1 MSNILIIKHGSLGDI
16 AQVSGAIQDIKE
28 NHPNDKIFIL
38 TTSLY
43 QKLFRKCPYIDEI
56 YIDQRLPRLNLFY
69 LLKLKRII
77 SKLSLVKIYDL
88 QNSSRTSFYR
98 KFLFNKIE
106 WSSTE
111 TTKLPGTNKSDF
123 DSSPVLERFNFQL
136 TNSNI
141 ITKHTLKPNFSWAC
155 ENIDD
160 LLKKYNLEKYILL
173 FPFCS
178 INLPHKKWP
187 YYNDLISFINKNNP
201 GLEQVV
207 APGPN
212 EIEESKKLNVQV
224 ILKDN
229 KSLTITQLA
238 GLINKAQFIISND
251 TGPAH
256 MAAHL
261 GARGVTLFGYHTTP
275 KKVSIETNKFKAIIK
290 DDLKKLSAEEVY
302 SNISEELSLV

>member
-16 AQVSGAIQDIKE
+16 AQISGAIQDIKE
-28 NHPNDKIFIL
+28 NHTNDKVFIL
-38 TTSLY
+38 TTSPY
-43 QKLFRKCPYIDEI
+43 EELFLKCPYIDEV
-56 YIDQRLPRLNLFY
+56 YIDQRLSRLNLFY
-69 LLKLKRII
+69 LLKLKQVI

-111 TTKLPGTNKSDF
+111 TTLPSGTNKSNF
-123 DSSPVLERFNFQL
+123 DKDPVLERFNFQL
-136 TNSNI
+136 INSNI
-141 ITKHTLKPNFSWAC
+141 VTKHTLEPNFSWAS

-187 YYNDLISFINKNNP
+187 YYNNLISLIKKYNP
-201 GLEQVV
+201 EFELII
-207 APGPN
+207 APSPN
-212 EIEESKKLNVQV
+212 EIEESKKISARA
-224 ILKDN
+224 ILKDD
-229 KSLTITQLA
+229 KALTITQLA

-261 GARGVTLFGYHTTP
+261 GAKGVTLFGHHTTP
-275 KKVSIETNKFKAIIK
+275 KKVSIETKKFKAIIK
-290 DDLKKLSAEEVY
+290 DDLKELSAKEVY
-302 SNISEELSLV
+302 FNISEELQLV